1 MLRFICDESR
11 LYNATCFLLAV
22 SCFCMFILSLPLLG
36 LGSKS
41 TCLSPGFCVCRPRKF
56 KTICLKLDLISRFF
70 VFSWLIVC
78 ADRIND
84 CGWCLAGGRG
94 SRLKGPNKLYNNI
107 YHHFLYFHLSYSFDC
122 LICAK
127 DIMII
132 ALLLDTMKAW
142 EGCVCVCVRVCVCV
156 GGSIFVRVG
165 LEHRGFVIFCS
176 VFEVLLI
183 ALSWLAGIWQL
194 LYLFRYLLLVHEKC
208 CVCLVKLFQKSGQW
222 SGDFLEKGRVPWF
235 QSLFSEFALFYTSEL
250 HHQARFIISACWF
263 VIPIYSLQE

>member
-1 MLRFICDESR
+1 M
-11 LYNATCFLLAV
+11 
-22 SCFCMFILSLPLLG
+22 
-36 LGSKS
+36 
-41 TCLSPGFCVCRPRKF
+41 
-56 KTICLKLDLISRFF
+56 
-70 VFSWLIVC
+70 
-78 ADRIND
+78 
-84 CGWCLAGGRG
+84 
-94 SRLKGPNKLYNNI
+94 
-107 YHHFLYFHLSYSFDC
+107 
-122 LICAK
+122 
-127 DIMII
+127 
-132 ALLLDTMKAW
+132 
-142 EGCVCVCVRVCVCV
+142 CVCVCVCVCACVCV

-250 HHQARFIISACWF
+250 HHQARFIISAC
-263 VIPIYSLQE
+263 